1 MPCSVHQTLED
12 HAAKVTRHSLANGGH
27 HTAEDDTTNTAVVA
41 ASEHE
46 ADDSIQPARVDVAD
60 GRQGR
65 LERAMSQLTAADS
78 MLLSADLLD
87 SISRQELQ
95 PPAEQPD
102 AQQDSPQTP
111 PGECPHVAVT
121 IRLPSEVLIEANR
134 NWQGR

>member
-1 MPCSVHQTLED
+1 MHQTLED

-46 ADDSIQPARVDVAD
+46 ADDNIQPAIVDVAD
-60 GRQGR
+60 CRQSR

-87 SISRQELQ
+87 SSSRQELQ
-95 PPAEQPD
+95 PAAEQPD
-102 AQQDSPQTP
+102 AQQDNPQTP